1 MKKNKLFLALLA
13 MLFAPCF
20 DSSVY
25 SARLKTSKAFN
36 FFGVNFRL
44 INKQEIEDSV
54 VFVVAGLAL
63 SGKIAYDVSWHGEY
77 SSRVSNCYNQLTRCI
92 EINNIKT
99 VDNSALAAIASK
111 TLKKEVMFL
120 EQSLYNSYG
129 SWVCPWNWT
138 SEQRLR
144 FNQIQVVSI
153 LTTYAELN
161 ALADAVTGA
170 DVLRNARQTFV
181 HISMFPCVACY
192 QKMIRQIAFIKDKK
206 YTNCPEQELL
216 NQMLEK
222 LELFAE
228 LLSELPEYSQ
238 ELQTM
243 RTHQMLEAN
252 ANR

>member
-25 SARLKTSKAFN
+25 ARQLKTSKAFN
-36 FFGVNFRL
+36 IFGINFRL
-44 INKQEIEDSV
+44 MDKQEVEDNVLFIIS
-54 VFVVAGLAL
+54 GLAL
-63 SGKIAYDVSWHGEY
+63 SGKIAYDISWHGEY
-77 SSRVSNCYNQLTRCI
+77 ASRVSNCYNQLTRCI

-99 VDNSALAAIASK
+99 VDNSALVAIASK
-111 TLKKEVMFL
+111 TFKKEVMFL

-129 SWVCPWNWT
+129 SWICPWNWT
-138 SEQRLR
+138 SGQKLI

-161 ALADAVTGA
+161 ALADDVTGA
-170 DVLRNARQTFV
+170 DVLRNARQIFV
-181 HISMFPCVACY
+181 HISMFPCVECY
-192 QKMIRQIAFIKDKK
+192 QKMVRQIAFIKDKK

-216 NQMLEK
+216 SQMLEK

-228 LLSELPEYSQ
+228 LLSEQPEYSQ

-243 RTHQMLEAN
+243 RTHKMLEAN